1 MRLISIHLENIRS
14 YHDAAVEFPI
24 GSVLLAGDIGAG
36 KSTILL
42 AVEFALFGIRQPELP
57 GSALLRHG
65 ASEGSVELIFEV
77 DSHKVVIRRVLRRV
91 KDRIGQ
97 APGSVT
103 IDGLQMDLMPK
114 EIRAKVFELLRY
126 PESLVSRNQDLIYR
140 FTVYTPQEC
149 MKQILFEDPEI
160 RLDTLRKVFAIDRY
174 KRARENLTVFLR
186 VLRERRASHEGQV
199 MDLRQKEDQRSLYE
213 NEKAKLLTLIDVAK
227 NEFVNAS
234 AQTQSQKAA
243 LETIEK
249 DISFYRE
256 QQRTFE
262 RLDSQL
268 RAAIEKRGWAK
279 KESGDLE
286 RYIAK
291 IEAELS
297 QTVPQVEPEMLRK
310 KEQEKES
317 LEGERR
323 RLLEKRAAISGKI
336 SHIEEDA
343 VKIQKLENCPLCLQ
357 AVPHEHK
364 EGIFQKRMKSVADLK
379 NECAILSTQVAEL
392 GRNIEEQTRLIREM
406 IENMSRLRERQI
418 KEAHLREKKQDLE
431 QKNKIINEC
440 KQNVSQINS
449 AKLPLE
455 QSAEKSRIL
464 EQKYQ
469 AEKGVLE
476 NHLKVERALE
486 IKYATLMKDADALD
500 RQISLLSKEIEM
512 KQTVKAR
519 LVFMT
524 EQMDFL
530 LGTCI
535 PLITSMEK
543 HVFTNVYREFN
554 ALFQNWFSMLIDDP
568 ALSVRLD
575 DRFSVVVQ
583 QNGYESGVEYLS
595 GGEKTAVALAYR
607 LSLNRVV
614 NDVMS
619 SISTKDILILD
630 EPTEGFSEDQLDRV
644 RDVIEQLGMKQTLIV
659 SHESKIESFVDKVIR
674 VRKRDGESTCS

>member
-234 AQTQSQKAA
+234 AQTQSQK
-243 LETIEK
+243 
-249 DISFYRE
+249 
-256 QQRTFE
+256 
-262 RLDSQL
+262 
-268 RAAIEKRGWAK
+268 
-279 KESGDLE
+279 
-286 RYIAK
+286 
-291 IEAELS
+291 
-297 QTVPQVEPEMLRK
+297 
-310 KEQEKES
+310 
-317 LEGERR
+317 
-323 RLLEKRAAISGKI
+323 
-336 SHIEEDA
+336 
-343 VKIQKLENCPLCLQ
+343 
-357 AVPHEHK
+357 
-364 EGIFQKRMKSVADLK
+364 
-379 NECAILSTQVAEL
+379 
-392 GRNIEEQTRLIREM
+392 
-406 IENMSRLRERQI
+406 
-418 KEAHLREKKQDLE
+418 
-431 QKNKIINEC
+431 
-440 KQNVSQINS
+440 
-449 AKLPLE
+449 
-455 QSAEKSRIL
+455 
-464 EQKYQ
+464 
-469 AEKGVLE
+469 
-476 NHLKVERALE
+476 
-486 IKYATLMKDADALD
+486 
-500 RQISLLSKEIEM
+500 
-512 KQTVKAR
+512 
-519 LVFMT
+519 
-524 EQMDFL
+524 
-530 LGTCI
+530 
-535 PLITSMEK
+535 
-543 HVFTNVYREFN
+543 
-554 ALFQNWFSMLIDDP
+554 
-568 ALSVRLD
+568 SVRLSSEHSEQS
-575 DRFSVVVQ
+575 RHRIKGLWRSFNEAFSH
-583 QNGYESGVEYLS
+583 
-595 GGEKTAVALAYR
+595 K
-607 LSLNRVV
+607 
-614 NDVMS
+614 
-619 SISTKDILILD
+619 
-630 EPTEGFSEDQLDRV
+630 
-644 RDVIEQLGMKQTLIV
+644 
-659 SHESKIESFVDKVIR
+659 
-674 VRKRDGESTCS
+674 